1 MVIIPSVDGS
11 CKKPVFSQVSE
22 SKCVLTWTAL
32 IQVFWWRMQ
41 GKGVVENVEK
51 ISWGGFYTAFIQ
63 SGIIVSMHSGE
74 KSDKCGE
81 NILRCCFL
89 AWASSQSAT
98 YKMIDHLLTPFSPEL
113 TIISVFPAGRPN
125 CKQITK
131 CTKLGIWE
139 RCTHGVGVHG
149 SLPRALFTRQN
160 VQILPKIYSRQDI
173 AQMKSTEA

>member
-1 MVIIPSVDGS
+1 MQKASFLSSVRIKVCFDMDCFNSSILMENAGKRS
-11 CKKPVFSQVSE
+11 GW
-22 SKCVLTWTAL
+22 KC
-32 IQVFWWRMQ
+32 
-41 GKGVVENVEK
+41 GEN
-51 ISWGGFYTAFIQ
+51 SWGGFYTAFIQ

-149 SLPRALFTRQN
+149 SLPRALFTRKN
-160 VQILPKIYSRQDI
+160 VKNLPKIYSRQDI
-173 AQMKSTEA
+173 AQMKYA